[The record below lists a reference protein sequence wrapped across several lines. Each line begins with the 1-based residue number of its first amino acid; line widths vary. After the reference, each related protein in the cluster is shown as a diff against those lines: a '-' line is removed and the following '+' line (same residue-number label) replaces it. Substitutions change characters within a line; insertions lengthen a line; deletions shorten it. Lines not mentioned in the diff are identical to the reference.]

1 MIKNKKAKIDHI
13 QPSLV
18 SSVGD
23 REVTPM
29 DLFTLLEER
38 RLEAQNQQ
46 DILHK
51 RIGSLRD
58 ELNKE
63 LGQSHKEIMREI
75 KELKADQKI
84 HANEMSERV
93 SQLEKWKWQAAG
105 GILVLLFLA
114 PILNEFFGIK

>member
-1 MIKNKKAKIDHI
+1 MIKNKNAKIDHI
-13 QPSLV
+13 QPSLA
-18 SSVGD
+18 SSAVD

-75 KELKADQKI
+75 KELKVDQKI

-93 SQLEKWKWQAAG
+93 SQLEQWKWQAAG
-105 GILVLLFLA
+105 GIVVLLFLA
-114 PILNEFFGIK
+114 PVVGKFIGIV